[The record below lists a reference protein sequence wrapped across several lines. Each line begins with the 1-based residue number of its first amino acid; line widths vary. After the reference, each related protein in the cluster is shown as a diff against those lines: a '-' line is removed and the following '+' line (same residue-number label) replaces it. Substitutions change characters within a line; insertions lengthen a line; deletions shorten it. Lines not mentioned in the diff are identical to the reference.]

1 GEREDRK
8 KHRRK
13 DGGGLGFAAAAGWL
27 FDGLHA
33 APSETARRAQQC
45 GTKAPS
51 RRSISLFIAPPRY
64 STRREDREAAGGT
77 ACAARREVLIKL
89 TCAAA
94 PPGAPAILERTSLM
108 RTPLVFIL
116 LAACAL
122 SACTN
127 GGSKNSNVANSNG
140 TANVVNPGETKP
152 PVPTQPVDP
161 NFKACNPYF
170 PLVPGS
176 RRIYTMSS
184 SS

>member
-1 GEREDRK
+1 
-8 KHRRK
+8 
-13 DGGGLGFAAAAGWL
+13 
-27 FDGLHA
+27 
-33 APSETARRAQQC
+33 
-45 GTKAPS
+45 
-51 RRSISLFIAPPRY
+51 
-64 STRREDREAAGGT
+64 
-77 ACAARREVLIKL
+77 
-89 TCAAA
+89 
-94 PPGAPAILERTSLM
+94 M

-184 SS
+184 ASGLLSTATAQVDNRAHDGRKGLHAQIRMVDRTGGHHI